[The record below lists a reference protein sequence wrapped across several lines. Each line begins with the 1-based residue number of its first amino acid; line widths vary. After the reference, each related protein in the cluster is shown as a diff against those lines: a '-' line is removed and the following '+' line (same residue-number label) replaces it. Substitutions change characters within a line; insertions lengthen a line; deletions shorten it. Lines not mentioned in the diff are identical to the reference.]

1 MTPQFVAW
9 SNNPDGAAYPGAYVL
24 FSVIDDHPGIAG
36 TCGGILVQRVRE
48 GIRSV
53 FAGDE
58 RSVDALEAAIADP
71 GDEGRVRELASALA
85 YYAGKNEEFA
95 RQLADWARHGAPASV
110 TQNITAGRDAYVA
123 GHDMTVRQRPVD

>member
-1 MTPQFVAW
+1 MDVGAVSQAVALLAA
-9 SNNPDGAAYPGAYVL
+9 SGAVSGLGEDAAR
-24 FSVIDDHPGIAG
+24 S
-36 TCGGILVQRVRE
+36 LVQRVRE